1 MHFKNRQ
8 VGYLLEIPLLMMLVV
23 ILLAVFLPLF
33 PKIIGKILLIMG
45 ALVWIAG
52 SYYMLIIPG
61 WQPETYTKSRLRFPW
76 NWLAFSAMSAFLLF
90 VTGMY
95 VWQG

>member
-1 MHFKNRQ
+1 MLSKKQ
-8 VGYLLEIPLLMMLVV
+8 QTGYLLEVPLLIMVVGMLLA
-23 ILLAVFLPLF
+23 ILLPIL
-33 PKIIGKILLIMG
+33 PKIIGKILLVVGI
-45 ALVWIAG
+45 LIWIAG

-61 WQPETYTKSRLRFPW
+61 WQPDVYASQRLRFPW
-76 NWLAFSAMSAFLLF
+76 NWLAFIAMSAFLVF